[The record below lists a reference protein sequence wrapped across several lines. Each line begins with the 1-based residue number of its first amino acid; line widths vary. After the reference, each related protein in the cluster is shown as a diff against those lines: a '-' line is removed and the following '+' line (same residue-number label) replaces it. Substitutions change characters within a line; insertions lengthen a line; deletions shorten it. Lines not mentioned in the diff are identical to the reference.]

1 LDPAK
6 RQADLHQWSACFV
19 PISKSIQMLLKMLRD
34 SGSAQKVMATA
45 GQLQQNL
52 PQGRTFQ
59 LLRLRIDPAL
69 GLVPEISCNRL
80 LVVIRLMQ
88 QQTDG
93 RLVSSTEDTAF
104 EMTLC
109 A

>member
-1 LDPAK
+1 M
-6 RQADLHQWSACFV
+6 
-19 PISKSIQMLLKMLRD
+19 QMLRE
-34 SGSAQKVMATA
+34 SGMTQKVMATH

-59 LLRLRIDPAL
+59 LLRLRIDPNL
-69 GLVPEISCNRL
+69 GLTPEISCNRM

-88 QQTDG
+88 Q
-93 RLVSSTEDTAF
+93 TEGKLSAISEDVPF

>member
-1 LDPAK
+1 
-6 RQADLHQWSACFV
+6 
-19 PISKSIQMLLKMLRD
+19 
-34 SGSAQKVMATA
+34 
-45 GQLQQNL
+45 L
-52 PQGRTFQ
+52 PQGRNFQ
-59 LLRLRIDPAL
+59 LLRLKIDPAL

-88 QQTDG
+88 QQPDG
-93 RLVSSTEDTAF
+93 KLIASKEDTPF

>member
-1 LDPAK
+1 MRRPELGHWMASFAPLAH
-6 RQADLHQWSACFV
+6 AIELLM
-19 PISKSIQMLLKMLRD
+19 QMLRE
-34 SGSAQKVMATA
+34 SGMTQKVMATG

-59 LLRLRIDPAL
+59 LLRLRIDPQL
-69 GLVPEISCNRL
+69 GLTPEISCNRL
-80 LVVIRLMQ
+80 VVVIRLLQ
-88 QQTDG
+88 QQADG
-93 RLVSSTEDTAF
+93 QQTASSLDIPF

>member
-1 LDPAK
+1 LFE
-6 RQADLHQWSACFV
+6 WSQHFSPLANA
-19 PISKSIQMLLKMLRD
+19 IQLILKMMRE
-34 SGSAQKVMATA
+34 SGSTQKVMATG

-52 PQGRTFQ
+52 PQGRNFQ
-59 LLRLRIDPAL
+59 LLRLRIDDSL
-69 GLVPEISCNRL
+69 NLTPEISCNRL

-88 QQTDG
+88 QQADG
-93 RLVSSTEDTAF
+93 KLIPNKEDTPF

>member
-1 LDPAK
+1 
-6 RQADLHQWSACFV
+6 
-19 PISKSIQMLLKMLRD
+19 
-34 SGSAQKVMATA
+34 
-45 GQLQQNL
+45 
-52 PQGRTFQ
+52 
-59 LLRLRIDPAL
+59 LRIDPAL

-88 QQTDG
+88 QQEDG
-93 RLVSSTEDTAF
+93 RLIASTGDTAF

>member
-1 LDPAK
+1 
-6 RQADLHQWSACFV
+6 
-19 PISKSIQMLLKMLRD
+19 
-34 SGSAQKVMATA
+34 MATH

-52 PQGRTFQ
+52 PQGRAFQ

-69 GLVPEISCNRL
+69 GLTPEISCNRL

-88 QQTDG
+88 QQADG
-93 RLVSSTEDTAF
+93 KLLASSEDVPF